1 MMPPLFRRLSPSR
14 SEKVDMFAAC
24 SNNVTLVNCYKNVV
38 ELGSKYSPDI
48 HHKIDEVL
56 EVVNNKD
63 PPEWWV
69 SLLD

>member
-1 MMPPLFRRLSPSR
+1 MTPLFKRLNPSI

-38 ELGSKYSPDI
+38 ELGCRYDREI
-48 HHKIDEVL
+48 HRRIDEVL
-56 EVVNNKD
+56 EVVNSKEL
-63 PPEWWV
+63 PEWWV